1 MKEYSELKKRALLA
15 KQRLKM
21 GYWNKLDKERE
32 EFLKREGN
40 SLENERKIKEIQRAR
55 FIREN
60 IECINKSEITE
71 CEKMY
76 VKVCEILDS
85 DEDTCNPIGQLV
97 DYDKYNSLDESGKQR
112 YILWLSKEYN
122 ELKQRYYQERLI
134 KSC

>member
-71 CEKMY
+71 REKMY

-122 ELKQRYYQERLI
+122 ELQHRYYQERLI

>member
-71 CEKMY
+71 REKMY

-112 YILWLSKEYN
+112 YILWLSKEYM
-122 ELKQRYYQERLI
+122 LSSITL
-134 KSC
+134 

>member
-71 CEKMY
+71 REKMY
-76 VKVCEILDS
+76 VNVCEILDS

>member
-71 CEKMY
+71 REKMY